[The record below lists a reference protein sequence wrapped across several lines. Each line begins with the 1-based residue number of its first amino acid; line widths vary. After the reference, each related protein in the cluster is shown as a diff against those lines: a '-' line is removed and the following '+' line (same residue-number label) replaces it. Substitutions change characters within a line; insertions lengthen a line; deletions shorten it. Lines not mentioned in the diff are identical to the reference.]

1 MLKKPL
7 DLIVRLQQQLRPC
20 AQEGRAPP
28 RTGGGRTRA
37 GHRTATVARIL
48 ELLVLRTLCS
58 PALHTRSCHTQ
69 SASAPA
75 IVARSRTE
83 GN

>member
-20 AQEGRAPP
+20 AQEVHVPP
-28 RTGGGRTRA
+28 RSVGGRTGAEQRIV
-37 GHRTATVARIL
+37 TVSHIL

-58 PALHTRSCHTQ
+58 PVL
-69 SASAPA
+69 
-75 IVARSRTE
+75 
-83 GN
+83 